1 MGRTCSSH
9 TYWHSARYRRV
20 NYDTIKV
27 RGLFAFHMHSAN
39 TLSKRFHSR
48 HSWWPP
54 IIIVL
59 LCWLSSRQPIL
70 PRPHHPRPD
79 ILLRLPSQVAEREPG
94 LPIRQ
99 TTPERGSASPI
110 GHNRSPTSPAS
121 SRTAS
126 TTISE
131 VSCMSICYHHLLMLL
146 FQAKKRPHAPRRAP
160 RAPKP

>member
-1 MGRTCSSH
+1 MGSLLFTCIRLIPFPNVS
-9 TYWHSARYRRV
+9 TV
-20 NYDTIKV
+20 D
-27 RGLFAFHMHSAN
+27 
-39 TLSKRFHSR
+39 R

-70 PRPHHPRPD
+70 PRPHHARPA
-79 ILLRLPSQVAEREPG
+79 IPLRLPSQVAEREPG

-160 RAPKP
+160 